1 MPAEPAYRQCALGV
15 LDTRDDPQMRFDERG
30 ICHYYHQYKAE
41 EAARVGTPGE
51 QKQRLEALRETILR
65 EEKGKR
71 YDSLIGL
78 SGGVD
83 SSYVA
88 LLAAEFGLRPLC
100 VHFDNGW
107 NSELAVKNIENIVAK
122 LGFDLFTYVVNWEE
136 FRDLQRAYLQASV
149 VDIEAVTDH
158 AIFASHYLLARKHGI
173 RHILSG
179 TNVATE
185 AVLPTHWIHPKGDPV
200 NIRAIHR
207 AHGTVPLRTYPFMG
221 LKVKKLYQQIYGIR
235 SHSLLDL
242 VPYRKA
248 EAKERIQK
256 ELGWRDYGGKHHES
270 IWTRF
275 YQGHILPEKF
285 GIDKR
290 KAHLSN
296 LIYSGQMTKPQALE
310 ELRQPLYDP
319 IQLAEDRELVLKKLG
334 YTREE
339 WDAILR
345 QPPRP
350 HAAYE
355 VERPIYERKP
365 WLKPLRPFVNL
376 GLSLLQKR

>member
-1 MPAEPAYRQCALGV
+1 MSAETAYRQCALGV
-15 LDTRDDPQMRFDERG
+15 LDTRDDPRMRFDENG
-30 ICHYYHQYKAE
+30 VCHYYHQYTAE
-41 EAARVGTPGE
+41 EAARVGTPQQ
-51 QKQRLEALRETILR
+51 QKERLDRLLTELRAQGR
-65 EEKGKR
+65 GRR
-71 YDSLIGL
+71 YDALIGL

-185 AVLPTHWIHPKGDPV
+185 AVLPPHWIHPKGDPV
-200 NIRAIHR
+200 NIQAIHR
-207 AHGTVPLRTYPFMG
+207 AHGSVPLRTYPFMG
-221 LKVKKLYQQIYGIR
+221 LKVKKLYQQVYGIR

-248 EAKERIQK
+248 EAQRRIQA

-275 YQGHILPEKF
+275 YQGHILPVKF

-296 LIYSGQMTKPQALE
+296 LIYSGQMTKAEALV
-310 ELRQPLYDP
+310 ELAQPTYDP
-319 IQLAEDRELVLKKLG
+319 VRLAEDTELVLKKLG
-334 YTREE
+334 FTPGE
-339 WDAILR
+339 WAEIMAR
-345 QPPRP
+345 PPRP
-350 HAAYE
+350 HSAYE
-355 VERPIYERKP
+355 VERPVYDRWP
-365 WLKPLRPFVNL
+365 WLRPLRPIVNL
-376 GLSLLQKR
+376 GLRLLQR